1 MRHVII
7 ALCLVVAL
15 GCQTVPLAPAEA
27 PSARAQ
33 AFNHYLMGDIHRR
46 NGRFEQAITEF
57 VTAHEYAPD
66 DPNLVKHIIRGYLM
80 IHDLEKARTMRR
92 RTITPDR
99 HLVHAGPDLPP
110 AGRYDEATE
119 AFTKA
124 LDLTDFN
131 VFIYDEP
138 PVGEESNDLVSVVD
152 IYTKLVQ
159 LHPDSAMLYE
169 RLGLSLAHR
178 KRGGKGVSASPR
190 ADSN

>member
-27 PSARAQ
+27 PSAREQ

-80 IHDLEKARTMRR
+80 IHDLEKARTYA
-92 RTITPDR
+92 D
-99 HLVHAGPDLPP
+99 DLATQFLDGRLSAP
-110 AGRYDEATE
+110 APTLIRQFTE
-119 AFTKA
+119 WK
-124 LDLTDFN
+124 
-131 VFIYDEP
+131 
-138 PVGEESNDLVSVVD
+138 
-152 IYTKLVQ
+152 
-159 LHPDSAMLYE
+159 
-169 RLGLSLAHR
+169 
-178 KRGGKGVSASPR
+178 SASSITAWATCAPC
-190 ADSN
+190 S